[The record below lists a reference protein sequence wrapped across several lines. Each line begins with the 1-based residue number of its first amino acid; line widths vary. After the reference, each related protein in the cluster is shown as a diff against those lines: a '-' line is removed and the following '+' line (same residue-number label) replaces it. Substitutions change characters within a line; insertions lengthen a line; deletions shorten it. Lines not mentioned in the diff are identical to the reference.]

1 MNAPRASVL
10 IPTHNHSQT
19 LPLTVASVLAQTVSD
34 LEVIVIGDGVTDHI
48 RAAAQRLVEADPRV
62 RFLDLPKG
70 DHHGERHR
78 HAAIEVARS
87 NAIFYLCDDDL
98 LLPEHVSDLLD
109 LLNRHNFVQC
119 QNSYITP
126 DGILRLLHSDL
137 SNPEVVK
144 WHVTER
150 PFFNSTSL
158 TGTAHARNFYIAV
171 NHPWRP
177 PHDGCPPDIYQWR
190 RLMRHPDFSG
200 ATSSRVT
207 ALQLPTSMGREDS
220 DQAERLAELEQWADL
235 VRQPDAQARIDAL
248 VIQAAFDQ
256 LREASLSS
264 ERLRRSLRREWQ
276 RPTRRLV
283 RWLRARRRQP
293 GPPG

>member
-1 MNAPRASVL
+1 MQDVERFMKHYFLVAKDVGDLTAVIL
-10 IPTHNHSQT
+10 GAAQT
-19 LPLTVASVLAQTVSD
+19 L
-34 LEVIVIGDGVTDHI
+34 
-48 RAAAQRLVEADPRV
+48 
-62 RFLDLPKG
+62 
-70 DHHGERHR
+70 
-78 HAAIEVARS
+78 
-87 NAIFYLCDDDL
+87 
-98 LLPEHVSDLLD
+98 HVSDLLD

-264 ERLRRSLRREWQ
+264 ERLRRSLRREKKT
-276 RPTRRLV
+276 PGLSKLSTSPFRRKARSSATGREFQVLSAE
-283 RWLRARRRQP
+283 RMRNSSPSGFASLSTWTFFFSTPRRR
-293 GPPG
+293 